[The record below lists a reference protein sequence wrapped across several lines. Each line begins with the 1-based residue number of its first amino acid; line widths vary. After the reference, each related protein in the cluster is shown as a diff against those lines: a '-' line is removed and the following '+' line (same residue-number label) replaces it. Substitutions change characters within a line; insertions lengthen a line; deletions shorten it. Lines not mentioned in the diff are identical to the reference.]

1 MACSLFCDEEIAACA
16 HVYII
21 KMYAKGQYKGGIL
34 QSGASNLAKE
44 TRKNEKK

>member
-1 MACSLFCDEEIAACA
+1 MACSLLCDEEIASCA

-44 TRKNEKK
+44 ARKNEKK